1 LLEACNISFSY
12 DGIKNVIGN
21 LNLTVA
27 PGERIGIYGANG
39 SGKTTLSRLLA
50 GLLEPCEGK
59 VRIDGVETGSRG
71 VANAWLGVALV
82 FQDPNDQIVE
92 TRVDREIAFGLRNLG
107 LKPKEIEERVG
118 CCLNL
123 LGIEKLRMRSC
134 QSLSAGEKQLV
145 NIASA
150 LAMNPRYII
159 LDEPTSLL
167 DSNSRKVFFV
177 ALKSV
182 LKTSGAGL
190 VLISGRMEEIF
201 FCKRVGLLDKG
212 SFSFL
217 GEKRDF
223 LRYLVEDQIELDGTT
238 LLFTK
243 IARVFPQALDLISK
257 EECLDPETT
266 ADCIENLRRRMRKE
280 WEEERLGD

>member
-1 LLEACNISFSY
+1 MLEACNIRFSY
-12 DGIKNVIGN
+12 DGINNVVEN
-21 LNLTVA
+21 LNLTVL

-59 VRIDGVETGSRG
+59 VRIDGVETSSSDL
-71 VANAWLGVALV
+71 ANSWLGVALV

-92 TRVDREIAFGLRNLG
+92 TRVEREIAFGLRNLG
-107 LKPKEIEERVG
+107 LKPKEIEERVDS
-118 CCLNL
+118 CLKL

-134 QSLSAGEKQLV
+134 QSLSAGEKQLL

-167 DSNSRKVFFV
+167 DSNSRKAFFA
-177 ALKSV
+177 ALRSV

-190 VLISGRMEEIF
+190 ILISGRMEEIF
-201 FCKRVGLLDKG
+201 FCNRVGLLDKG

-217 GEKRDF
+217 GEKPDF
-223 LRYLVEDQIELDGTT
+223 LRYLVESQIQVDGTM
-238 LLFTK
+238 LLLAK
-243 IARVFPQALDLISK
+243 IARVFPQAFELISK
-257 EECLDPETT
+257 EEFLDPERT
-266 ADCIENLRRRMRKE
+266 ACCIENLRKRMGKE
-280 WEEERLGD
+280 